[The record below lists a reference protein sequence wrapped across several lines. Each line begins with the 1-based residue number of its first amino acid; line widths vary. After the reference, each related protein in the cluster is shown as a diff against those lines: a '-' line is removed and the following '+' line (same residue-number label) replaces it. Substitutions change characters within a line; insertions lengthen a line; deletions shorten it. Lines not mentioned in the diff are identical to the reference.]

1 MYTQLVK
8 SLIKMIPVDD
18 IEHIIDRAADRSF
31 SKESITRLCF
41 SAVIQESGNTYSG
54 PYYCSFFTV
63 RRLKRELVENTMESM
78 RQLLVSEV
86 EDEIDQHIAKYVLDR
101 VGPIQTFISLDFPT
115 IINSISFGIA
125 IIVAMWF
132 NVIPVLIVSAF
143 VIIASLLIA
152 VDVNSIS
159 WRKNVANEIYENLS
173 KNKVKVIK
181 DISSNIKQRCK
192 ETIDQ
197 LRSVSSKLENFKR
210 RINLIDQDKG

>member
-41 SAVIQESGNTYSG
+41 SAVIQESGNTDSG

-197 LRSVSSKLENFKR
+197 FRSVSSQLENFKR

>member
-41 SAVIQESGNTYSG
+41 SAVIQESGNTDSG

-86 EDEIDQHIAKYVLDR
+86 EDEIDQHIAKYVRDR
-101 VGPIQTFISLDFPT
+101 VGPIQTFIPLDFPT

-125 IIVAMWF
+125 IIVAIWF

-181 DISSNIKQRCK
+181 DISSNIKQICK

-197 LRSVSSKLENFKR
+197 LRSVSSQLENFKR